1 MAEPRRMVMS
11 EMVLLGVQAN
21 SEGLRFDG
29 LGQRK
34 GEGDEKLRLMM
45 AWRMPSVTL
54 TEERMRREEGV
65 TTNFMLSGVLEL

>member
-1 MAEPRRMVMS
+1 MAEPRRMVTS

-29 LGQRK
+29 LGQRR
-34 GEGDEKLRLMM
+34 GEGDEKVRLII

-65 TTNFMLSGVLEL
+65 TTKLMLSGVLEL

>member
-1 MAEPRRMVMS
+1 MVTS

-29 LGQRK
+29 LGQRR
-34 GEGDEKLRLMM
+34 GEGDEKVRLII

-65 TTNFMLSGVLEL
+65 TTKFMLSGVLEL